1 MTNDRKPEQTEEE
14 WKAEQAFAVYCAL
27 RQAACIRPDLRDNP
41 YYQAMVSEAH
51 ADFSLAFW
59 SEL

>member
-1 MTNDRKPEQTEEE
+1 MKEDPEKSPEE

-27 RQAACIRPDLRDNP
+27 RQAACIRPDLRNNP

-59 SEL
+59 SEE